1 MLVSAKRVM
10 GVLRDNAQFTLLP
23 LVTERS
29 SHALVAGGV
38 LLCSVWVRRL
48 GTIREGLP

>member
-1 MLVSAKRVM
+1 MLVSAQFL
-10 GVLRDNAQFTLLP
+10 GVLRDNTQFTLLP
-23 LVTERS
+23 LVTESS
-29 SHALVAGGV
+29 SHALVAGRV